1 MYFPYLKLRQMEAF
15 AIRDTICGYSDNKVI
30 PIIEPYCER
39 DAELYSYNNL
49 IKAINSLL
57 YANKKFILIIDNE
70 TDLRDL
76 KSRFL
81 NFNKYCIRGYYS
93 DNPALLKNTGN
104 YEIAI
109 LHRDT
114 NFTVPDANN
123 ILYHIMMPSVLTFA
137 TYISRYP
144 VNKVVKVENA
154 FVKHSPN
161 NMYPQVDTFRAESVF
176 TFKNDGYAGFGDFT
190 ILEQGYEVSKGA
202 DADSVTHV
210 IHLTRKQDANRK
222 LEVRHYLTT
231 PEEEPDNR
239 RRSTLTIRKA
249 YNERHMFFYSL
260 GIRMIVAKNGHSTN
274 SAYYKRIGI
283 VHHIELIHSL
293 I

>member
-1 MYFPYLKLRQMEAF
+1 MYFPYLKLRQQEAL
-15 AIRDTICGYSDNKVI
+15 AIRNTVCSYNDNKVV

-39 DAELYSYNNL
+39 ETELYSYNNL
-49 IKAINSLL
+49 ISALNNLL
-57 YANKKFILIIDNE
+57 SANKKFILIINNE

-76 KSRFL
+76 KRRFL
-81 NFNKYCIRGYYS
+81 YFDKYCIRGYYS
-93 DNPALLKNTGN
+93 DNPVLLSNTFN

-109 LHRDT
+109 IHKDT
-114 NFTVPDANN
+114 NFAVSDANN
-123 ILYHIMMPSVLTFA
+123 ILYHIMMPSVLSFT
-137 TYISRYP
+137 TYINRYP

-161 NMYPQVDTFRAESVF
+161 NMYPDVDTFKAESVF
-176 TFKNDGYAGFGDFT
+176 TFKKDGYAGFGDFT
-190 ILEQGYEVSKGA
+190 ILEEGYEISKGA
-202 DADSVTHV
+202 DADSITHV

-239 RRSTLTIRKA
+239 RRSILTIQKA
-249 YNERHMFFYSL
+249 YNERHRFFYSL
-260 GIRMIVAKNGHSTN
+260 GIRMIVAKKGNATN
-274 SAYYKRIGI
+274 AAYYKRIGI
-283 VHHIELIHSL
+283 IHHIELMHSL